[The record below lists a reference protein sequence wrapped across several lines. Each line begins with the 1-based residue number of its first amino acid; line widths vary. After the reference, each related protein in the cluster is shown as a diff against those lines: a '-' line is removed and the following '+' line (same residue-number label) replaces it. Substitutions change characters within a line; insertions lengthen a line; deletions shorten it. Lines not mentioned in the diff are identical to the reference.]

1 MNQMTALKNTFH
13 TYLDTDK
20 HDIGLDTNL
29 SSSFIWHSN
38 LWHPLPVSSP
48 SSPNLSSLLCKT
60 SFPSSLPPFL
70 NSLSSPYRDRQL
82 FSFIVF
88 YKE

>member
-38 LWHPLPVSSP
+38 PWHPLPVSSP
-48 SSPNLSSLLCKT
+48 SSPNLSL
-60 SFPSSLPPFL
+60 SSLQDL
-70 NSLSSPYRDRQL
+70 I
-82 FSFIVF
+82 SFIPPSIPQFSVQSLQRQTAILLHCL

>member
-70 NSLSSPYRDRQL
+70 NLCPVLTEDRQL

>member
-38 LWHPLPVSSP
+38 PWHPLPVSSP

-60 SFPSSLPPFL
+60 
-70 NSLSSPYRDRQL
+70 
-82 FSFIVF
+82 
-88 YKE
+88 